1 MSGAPKTAAETSAEQ
16 PWPVRLLSAKIGGY
30 IMRMPQAWVEG
41 QLIEIKRRGDASV
54 VYLTL
59 RDPDV
64 DMSLNLT
71 TGRRVLDSMPT
82 PIVEGAR
89 VVARVVPQYYERR
102 GQFSLTAL
110 ELRPVGVGALLAQV
124 EHLRQLLAAEGLF
137 DERRKRPLPFVP
149 TRIGLICGRAS
160 DAERDVLVNTRH
172 RWPAAQ
178 FELRQVPVQGPS
190 AVPAVCQALTE
201 LDAHPD
207 VDVIVI
213 ARGGGALEDLLPFSN
228 ETLLRTVAS
237 CSTPVVSAIGHEAD
251 APLLDL
257 VADVRASTPTDAA
270 KRIVPDVQHEA
281 ASLSTAR
288 ERLQQAIVRRITD
301 EQNRLDLLRAR
312 PGLADPAGLL
322 DRQTDLVTGTRGRG
336 RRAVAAQLE
345 RATDDVA
352 HLLARVQ
359 TLSPKSTLERG
370 YAVVLDPAGR
380 VVLTADALAPGDD
393 LQLLLAAGR
402 VDARTIATHPD

>member
-228 ETLLRTVAS
+228 ETLLRTVAG